1 MHSPDEHI
9 QGLRVSNVRS
19 PASMRLNA
27 HPHVSSLRL
36 LYADPTPNALQVFVS
51 QREVLDD
58 AALAPVSASNTS
70 GLAPSAASAVL
81 AQETIKEGDSSDG
94 IPELPKEEGDMPG
107 VWISADPLPG
117 CIVCNIG
124 ESECCLCYEP
134 LGMLNITHS
143 VGGLDERAIQK
154 HIAPCHTQRIEL
166 SVRQELINFND

>member
-9 QGLRVSNVRS
+9 QGLRVSNVRP
-19 PASMRLNA
+19 PASMQLNA

-81 AQETIKEGDSSDG
+81 AQETAKEGDSSDG

-124 ESECCLCYEP
+124 ESSCFIVIPIRYR
-134 LGMLNITHS
+134 NSDFDS
-143 VGGLDERAIQK
+143 VGDLDKWDVQE
-154 HIAPCHTQRIEL
+154 HPAPCRPPRI
-166 SVRQELINFND
+166 